1 MAKFCQNCGKE
12 LTGNES
18 VCSDCGSNVKS
29 TSSSNNSG
37 APIVQKRE
45 IVVSIILSF
54 VTCGLYGLYWI
65 ICMNNDAN
73 KVSGENTPTGGVVI
87 LLTLVT
93 CGIYFIYWNYKMG
106 KKMEIAGKTHN
117 KDIADNSILYLL
129 LAIFGLSIVNY
140 CLIQTDLNKFAD

>member
-29 TSSSNNSG
+29 TSISNNSG

-87 LLTLVT
+87 ISYLWIIYRKLLFNPNRLKQI
-93 CGIYFIYWNYKMG
+93 CRLIR
-106 KKMEIAGKTHN
+106 KK
-117 KDIADNSILYLL
+117 
-129 LAIFGLSIVNY
+129 
-140 CLIQTDLNKFAD
+140 